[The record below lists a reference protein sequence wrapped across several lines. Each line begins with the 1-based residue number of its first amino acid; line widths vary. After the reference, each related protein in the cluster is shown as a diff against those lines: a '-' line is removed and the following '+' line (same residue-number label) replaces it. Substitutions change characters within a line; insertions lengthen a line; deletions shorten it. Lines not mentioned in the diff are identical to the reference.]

1 MTVLT
6 WTGKRHPCPA
16 DCRSGAVDCMVRIVG
31 GCRALE
37 DVVEVVIEFR
47 LSVTRTIH
55 ATSILH
61 AWGGKSWMSVDRSSV
76 ARMEVD
82 EMEFSLEAKTMLGIL
97 HRLARKK
104 IRATHETIRAH
115 DEWAQQGKDDQSLN
129 RALDQLI
136 EGALVSP
143 TGNTYSLTTQGFAQ
157 AKQFLS
163 EEFNTLMV
171 ACEQSLTN
179 RKLCQQVYGL
189 DLCQFNMM
197 SQVQLDKLL
206 EVMNLCQAD
215 HILDLG
221 CGVGLVSEYI
231 SDVTGAR
238 MLGIDFASAAIQ
250 RAQARTREKSERL
263 TYQVMD
269 MDELSLPAKS
279 FSGVI
284 SIDTLYFVNDLP
296 RTIRSVQACL
306 HENGQMGFFYSTKIA
321 AGQTDESLAPD
332 QTPLAKVLQE
342 HGLSFQTWDFTH
354 DERDIWEKILQVAE
368 ALKPAFEAEGH
379 LDIYE
384 ANVSEARSLLEYVTS
399 DVK

>member
-1 MTVLT
+1 
-6 WTGKRHPCPA
+6 
-16 DCRSGAVDCMVRIVG
+16 
-31 GCRALE
+31 
-37 DVVEVVIEFR
+37 
-47 LSVTRTIH
+47 
-55 ATSILH
+55 
-61 AWGGKSWMSVDRSSV
+61 
-76 ARMEVD
+76 
-82 EMEFSLEAKTMLGIL
+82 MEFSLEAKTVLGIL

-143 TGNTYSLTTQGFAQ
+143 TGNMYSLTTQGFAQ

-306 HENGQMGFFYSTKIA
+306 HENGQMGVFYSTKIA
-321 AGQTDESLAPD
+321 AGQTHESLAPD

-342 HGLSFQTWDFTH
+342 HGLSFQTWDFTQ
-354 DERDIWEKILQVAE
+354 DERGIWEKTLQVAE

-384 ANVSEARSLLEYVTS
+384 ANASEARSLLEYVRTGRTS
-399 DVK
+399 RYLYHIQ